1 MVEIY
6 NAANY
11 TKSNVLFYWFT
22 PDALMREYLGTDSEM
37 QRVLLPPATESCVE
51 SRVTEEQ
58 RCSANQNEHIGQE
71 EGSCDAEAHSYQKL
85 IVSNMYKQ
93 YYYEGIDITTRSPA
107 YDTIK
112 NIQIKDLWLEQM
124 FREWYERDVDR
135 WNYDPRSAVC
145 EWVGENIDALQ
156 RFIPESYPRSI
167 HVEQYDRPI
176 LFVAAII
183 AGICVL
189 VVATTSTLTYKY
201 RKRKVMLYAQ
211 PTFLIY
217 VLSGLLFVCI
227 SAILFST
234 TPSEGTCM
242 AREWFLVLGYSF
254 ELVPLI
260 VKVAAINTLFQN
272 AIKFKRVKI
281 EAKKLHMTV
290 GIIISLVALYL
301 LIWTII
307 DPSTRQTNREL
318 TDELNEDGGQVI
330 EVNFS
335 CSSESSVW
343 LVIVY
348 IYQFLLLMAA
358 TVLAFQSRKVRQEF
372 NESIRLGF
380 VVYSQ
385 FLFLVIRTII
395 WSFGSFLTTNIANAI
410 ASYLLSADVIVTVC
424 VYFVPKLLDAMK
436 PQEDFQDSTRS
447 ISYYSERDTRANQVG
462 RPLSTVEI
470 IRIDHARETKE
481 WENRARQFEAAT
493 RRGSTGSR
501 ISMESSITT
510 DSAPIAA
517 KRRASY
523 RELDPARRR
532 ASFLEAA
539 TRRGSGCSRIS
550 MESSITKDSA
560 APIAK
565 RRESYRSVDTDF
577 TMELDPARR
586 RASFLERSV
595 EGSILVEEGTIE
607 FEYDGTIEDNDD
619 GKIGEEEEEEDDD
632 CSPHVEGL
640 YSLKNIDN
648 DTSD

>member
-37 QRVLLPPATESCVE
+37 QRVLLPPATETCVE

-58 RCSANQNEHIGQE
+58 RCSANQYDHIGQE

-85 IVSNMYKQ
+85 IASNMYKQ
-93 YYYEGIDITTRSPA
+93 YYYEGSDATTRSPA

-112 NIQIKDLWLEQM
+112 NIQIKDLWLELM

-176 LFVAAII
+176 LFVAAVI
-183 AGICVL
+183 AGICIL
-189 VVATTSTLTYKY
+189 VVTTISTLTYKY
-201 RKRKVMLYAQ
+201 RRRKVILYAQ
-211 PTFLIY
+211 PSFLFF
-217 VLSGLLFVCI
+217 VLSGLFLVCI
-227 SAILFST
+227 SAILFAA
-234 TPSEGTCM
+234 TPSAGTCM

-260 VKVAAINTLFQN
+260 VKVAAINKLFQN

-281 EAKKLHMTV
+281 QTKKLHITV
-290 GIIISLVALYL
+290 GVIISLVVLYL
-301 LIWTII
+301 IIWTII
-307 DPSTRQTNREL
+307 DPSTRQTNRTL
-318 TDELNEDGGQVI
+318 TNELNEDGGQVI

-348 IYQFLLLMAA
+348 IYQFLLLIAA

-395 WSFGSFLTTNIANAI
+395 WSFGSFLTANVVNAI
-410 ASYLLSADVIVTVC
+410 ASYLLSADVIVTIC
-424 VYFVPKLLDAMK
+424 VYFVPKLLDAIK
-436 PQEDFQDSTRS
+436 PQEDFHDSRS
-447 ISYYSERDTRANQVG
+447 ISHYSERDIRSNQLG
-462 RPLSTVEI
+462 RRLSSVEV
-470 IRIDHARETKE
+470 IRIDHARERKE
-481 WENRARQFEAAT
+481 WEERTRQFEV
-493 RRGSTGSR
+493 
-501 ISMESSITT
+501 
-510 DSAPIAA
+510 
-517 KRRASY
+517 
-523 RELDPARRR
+523 
-532 ASFLEAA
+532 A

-550 MESSITKDSA
+550 IDDSTITMDT
-560 APIAK
+560 APVAK
-565 RRESYRSVDTDF
+565 RRASYLSYDTNF
-577 TMELDPARR
+577 TMEADPARR
-586 RASFLERSV
+586 RASFV
-595 EGSILVEEGTIE
+595 EGSVVDKEPEGSIIAEEETIV
-607 FEYDGTIEDNDD
+607 FEYDD
-619 GKIGEEEEEEDDD
+619 GKIGKEEDDD
-632 CSPHVEGL
+632 CGGGEVHVEGL
-640 YSLKNIDN
+640 FSLKNIDY
-648 DTSD
+648 DISSV